1 MTKASVIRVEKIDGV
16 GVITL
21 NRPDFGNALSLELCQ
36 DLLLA
41 VKSYEADD
49 TVRSVLLTGS
59 GRFFCV
65 GGDVKTFVG
74 EVDMVAKLMT
84 AITDNLH
91 KAQSILLRMEKPLV
105 VAVNGAAAGAG
116 LGLAAAGDLVF
127 AAESAHFTM
136 AYTGIGFSPDGG
148 TSWLLPRLV
157 GLRRA
162 QEMALTNRRIS
173 SQEAVEY
180 GLITRS
186 IADED
191 LAAEAIDAARN
202 LANGPTKA
210 FSSVR
215 ALLQSSYAAT
225 PEAQMTD
232 EATRV
237 CAQAVGPEGREGVAA
252 FSEKRKPAFH

>member
-1 MTKASVIRVEKIDGV
+1 NAHKYFHWIGLGFGYMIKSSVIRVETIDGV
-16 GVITL
+16 GVVTL
-21 NRPDFGNALSLELCQ
+21 NRPDFGHALSLELCQ

-116 LGLAAAGDLVF
+116 LGLAA
-127 AAESAHFTM
+127 
-136 AYTGIGFSPDGG
+136 
-148 TSWLLPRLV
+148 
-157 GLRRA
+157 
-162 QEMALTNRRIS
+162 
-173 SQEAVEY
+173 
-180 GLITRS
+180 
-186 IADED
+186 
-191 LAAEAIDAARN
+191 
-202 LANGPTKA
+202 
-210 FSSVR
+210 
-215 ALLQSSYAAT
+215 
-225 PEAQMTD
+225 
-232 EATRV
+232 
-237 CAQAVGPEGREGVAA
+237 
-252 FSEKRKPAFH
+252 